1 MIKFRYKT
9 FEHNKVII
17 EGNILKETN
26 QGRKEI
32 FYHLV
37 SIYILAENGADKMLW
52 HFQRGQTYG
61 SFWTLG
67 WLSSGGIFQSG
78 IYMCN
83 KICHILQIPISSCY
97 SKALTV

>member
-37 SIYILAENGADKMLW
+37 SIYILAENGADKML
-52 HFQRGQTYG
+52 
-61 SFWTLG
+61 
-67 WLSSGGIFQSG
+67 
-78 IYMCN
+78 
-83 KICHILQIPISSCY
+83 
-97 SKALTV
+97 